1 MISLLALTAVLLSVT
16 FVTAVWAWST
26 VLGHLALALSG
37 LLLFAWSTA
46 LRISFQSPSSIVV
59 L

>member
-16 FVTAVWAWST
+16 FVTTARTWTAV
-26 VLGHLALALSG
+26 LCQLALALAG
-37 LLLFAWSTA
+37 LLLLTLDVA
-46 LRISFQSPSSIVV
+46 LGIASHVIASVII